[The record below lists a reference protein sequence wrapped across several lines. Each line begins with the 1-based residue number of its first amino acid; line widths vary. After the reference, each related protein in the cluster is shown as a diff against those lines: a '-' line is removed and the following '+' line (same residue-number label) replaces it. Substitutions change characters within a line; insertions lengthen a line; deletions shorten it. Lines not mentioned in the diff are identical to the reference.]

1 MTADVRL
8 KCDRVGSART
18 RKSFPGSGEPKIM
31 ITVITGVKCRFPA
44 MVLMVSTKGNIVV
57 SKNYFRDDPQ

>member
-1 MTADVRL
+1 
-8 KCDRVGSART
+8 
-18 RKSFPGSGEPKIM
+18 M